1 MKIWRILVYW
11 IAIFLSIII
20 SSVEY
25 YNFEF
30 SNYIEKIQKLQIKF
44 WDKEISYTK
53 EWNIFKTKI
62 SPFFFKTL
70 FLHWKLMNNKFCY
83 ENFENKDY
91 LLLKEYYK
99 KKHKIKNEKILD
111 KENIYVHSFSQQIS
125 IINLLSNFRL
135 DKKYCIRIYKKKLIY
150 FKSNYYSIAEKKL
163 SRINAKN
170 KNYIRKPNDYE
181 IKLFIKFNKIT
192 KVYEYKNQKVKS
204 QQLINNLLKLYHK
217 NIYYINYTKWVH

>member
-62 SPFFFKTL
+62 SPFF
-70 FLHWKLMNNKFCY
+70 
-83 ENFENKDY
+83 
-91 LLLKEYYK
+91 
-99 KKHKIKNEKILD
+99 
-111 KENIYVHSFSQQIS
+111 
-125 IINLLSNFRL
+125 
-135 DKKYCIRIYKKKLIY
+135 
-150 FKSNYYSIAEKKL
+150 
-163 SRINAKN
+163 
-170 KNYIRKPNDYE
+170 
-181 IKLFIKFNKIT
+181 
-192 KVYEYKNQKVKS
+192 
-204 QQLINNLLKLYHK
+204 LKLCFCIE
-217 NIYYINYTKWVH
+217 N